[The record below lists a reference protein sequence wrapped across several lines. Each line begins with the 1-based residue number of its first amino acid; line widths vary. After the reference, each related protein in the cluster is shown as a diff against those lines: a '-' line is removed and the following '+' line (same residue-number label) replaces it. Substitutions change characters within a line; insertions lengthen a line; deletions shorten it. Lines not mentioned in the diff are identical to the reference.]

1 MKARAGN
8 VYSHANT
15 GIQPIKLLIA
25 TLTSLLIVL
34 LISILIP
41 LLIPLLIAFLIPLL
55 IVFPHYGI
63 PRLVAVTLLLYLILL
78 LHLLGITIPRILP
91 LVGR

>member
-1 MKARAGN
+1 MKACAGN

-41 LLIPLLIAFLIPLL
+41 LLIAFLIPLL
-55 IVFPHYGI
+55 IVFPHYGVT
-63 PRLVAVTLLLYLILL
+63 RLVAVALLLYLMLL

-91 LVGR
+91 LVAR